1 MHRHAESL
9 GLPELKNDATV
20 HVFYNLDGMYA
31 AYARARGWSLE
42 FARWHMTE
50 YPITAEAIPG
60 YIFVNV
66 AQIIEDGFTETHLVN
81 VGAHELFH
89 IYQYGLGSL
98 TEFKIMIPN
107 VDTRYIVRPTG
118 PTWLMEGAA
127 IFQSL
132 RGRNKAGL
140 SPTYEQSREGW
151 FVPEARSVDTSLEEM
166 ETNAGLQA
174 VSGGYRYAMMG
185 TELLAS
191 LTGERR

>member
-1 MHRHAESL
+1 
-9 GLPELKNDATV
+9 
-20 HVFYNLDGMYA
+20 
-31 AYARARGWSLE
+31 
-42 FARWHMTE
+42 
-50 YPITAEAIPG
+50 
-60 YIFVNV
+60 
-66 AQIIEDGFTETHLVN
+66 
-81 VGAHELFH
+81 
-89 IYQYGLGSL
+89 
-98 TEFKIMIPN
+98 MIPN

-191 LTGERR
+191 LTGEKALITYWTLIGPETPWQEAFQSAFGMTIEEFYVLFEEHRAAGFPKLELP